1 MRSSSGVEEGR
12 VKGGLSKFALAL
24 AALLA
29 ALSLVAARQ
38 GSGLRVLSE
47 VEALEARID
56 VEQARGDELVGE
68 IRRLESRGVIEPR
81 AAAELG
87 MHRPGGDLR
96 FYAGGGR

>member
-1 MRSSSGVEEGR
+1 VR
-12 VKGGLSKFALAL
+12 GGASRIALAL

-38 GSGLRVLSE
+38 GKGMRVLSE
-47 VEALEARID
+47 VEAFEARID
-56 VEQARGDELVGE
+56 VERARGDELVGE

-87 MHRPGGDLR
+87 MHRPVGDELR
-96 FYAGGGR
+96 FFDGEGR